1 MRCGGFGACCASPR
15 RRANH
20 VRRAAPRS
28 DDARRARRGRGGDL
42 TPTEFRVL
50 AALAERRGAVL
61 PRRELVRAAW
71 PPGAEVSDNSI
82 DQYIVRVRGKLRPG
96 TSGTAIVTSR
106 GVGYRL

>member
-1 MRCGGFGACCASPR
+1 VPAHAAAPITFGALRLDPMTHA
-15 RRANH
+15 
-20 VRRAAPRS
+20 VRGEAGAVT
-28 DDARRARRGRGGDL
+28 L

-106 GVGYRL
+106 GVGYRLG